1 MLMVIQKYGDSGEH
15 TMEPT
20 EIRALDPFNR
30 LVFEVWAYNDE
41 YKAPASTADI
51 AVELATRGIDEAFQE
66 QLEQAAHCNENWFP
80 QGLEE
85 LAAQGLINK
94 SPYGGRVPVMR
105 DENKGRVGSE
115 IS

>member
-30 LVFEVWAYNDE
+30 LVFEVWADNDE

-66 QLEQAAHCNENWFP
+66 QLEQAAHSNENWLP
-80 QGLEE
+80 QVLEE
-85 LAAQGLINK
+85 LAAQGLIDK
-94 SPYGGRVPVMR
+94 SPYGGWVPATRVVT
-105 DENKGRVGSE
+105 KGGVGSG
-115 IS
+115 I